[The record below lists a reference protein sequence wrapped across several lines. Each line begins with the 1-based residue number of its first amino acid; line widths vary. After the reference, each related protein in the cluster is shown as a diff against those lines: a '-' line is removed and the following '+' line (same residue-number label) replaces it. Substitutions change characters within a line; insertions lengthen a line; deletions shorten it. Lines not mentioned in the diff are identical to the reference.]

1 MLVRKIIGG
10 ILIVGILAAALAAGL
25 SYNPVQSA
33 ANEPAR
39 FNSYEELVNY
49 IGNSTKTA
57 EQFNMLFGLRGAM
70 PEVMVDMDGAISSGG
85 NMKKMESTVTQD
97 SARSKQE
104 SSTAPGYSG
113 TNNQVQGVDEA
124 DLVKTDGN
132 YLYVISGSE
141 LFIIKAHPANQ
152 AVKLATLKFAGQ
164 PAEAF
169 INGDTLVVFGNGPEP
184 QTMFINKYNIAD
196 RSKPV
201 LIQENSCDGYYV
213 NSRMIGD
220 NIYAVISTPV
230 YRQGVNDS
238 ASKVTLPRITTNG
251 QVRTVPATEIHF
263 FPNPDYSYLYTTVL
277 TMKTGEKSSSPVSKT
292 YLTGTSQNLFVSE
305 NNIYLTGPK
314 TPDFALLTGKLLDGL
329 ASVVPANIAEELRAV
344 RSSGQDYAQQLQQ
357 AETIIDSCLNQLD
370 YSQALDL
377 EEKIAALR
385 DKWQRDIAREQ
396 QKTAIF
402 KLAIKDGQVEY
413 LCQGEV
419 EGQVLNQFSMDEH
432 NGYFRIATTSEGFWF
447 NGPSNPKNNI
457 YVLDQNLKVTGKLLG
472 LAPTERIYSA
482 RFMGDRAYLVTFRQV
497 DPLFVID
504 IKDPTAPK
512 VLGELKIPG
521 FSNYLHPYDEN
532 LLIGI
537 GKEVSENPIS
547 IGSARL
553 LSVEPI
559 SKEARATSE
568 PVPALNQPL
577 VILPP
582 TRQQGVKIA
591 LFDVSNPAAP
601 KEVAK
606 YVVDRDDSDS
616 PALRDHR
623 AVLFSKDKNLLVIP
637 ISYMPQYRIMID
649 QSGREIAP
657 ADQGWQGAFVFEIS
671 PEKGIRL
678 QGKVEH
684 PATNLD
690 NEYYKSN
697 PYAFNSVKRS
707 LYIEDALYTIS
718 DRVVKINDLDTL
730 RQIKQINLR

>member
-10 ILIVGILAAALAAGL
+10 ILIVGILAAALTAGL

-39 FNSYEELVNY
+39 FNSYEELVDY

-70 PEVMVDMDGAISSGG
+70 PEVMVDMDGTIGSGG
-85 NMKKMESTVTQD
+85 NMMKMENTVAQD
-97 SARSKQE
+97 SARSMQE
-104 SSTAPGYSG
+104 SSAAPGYSG

-132 YLYVISGSE
+132 YLYVISGNE
-141 LFIIKAHPANQ
+141 LFIIKAHPANRT
-152 AVKLATLKFAGQ
+152 VATLKFAGQ
-164 PAEAF
+164 PTEAF
-169 INGDTLVVFGNGPEP
+169 INGDTLVVFGNGPDP
-184 QTMFINKYNIAD
+184 QTMFLNKYNIAD

-201 LIQENSCDGYYV
+201 LIQENTCDGYYV
-213 NSRMIGD
+213 NSRMIGE
-220 NIYAVISTPV
+220 NIYAVINTPV

-238 ASKVTLPRITTNG
+238 ATKVTLPRITTND

-263 FPNPDYSYLYTTVL
+263 FPNPDYSYQYTTVL
-277 TMKTGEKSSSPVSKT
+277 TLKTGEKSSLPVTKT
-292 YLTGTSQNLFVSE
+292 YLTGTSQNLYVSQ

-314 TPDFALLTGKLLDGL
+314 TPDFTLFTGKLLDGL
-329 ASVVPANIAEELRAV
+329 ASVVPDKIAEELRAV
-344 RSSGQDYAQQLQQ
+344 RSSSQDYAQQLQQ
-357 AETIIDSCLNQLD
+357 AETIIDSYLNQLD
-370 YSQALDL
+370 YGPALEL

-385 DKWQRDIAREQ
+385 DKWHRDIAREQ

-413 LCQGEV
+413 RCQGEV
-419 EGQVLNQFSMDEH
+419 DGRVLNQFSMDEH

-457 YVLDQNLKVTGKLLG
+457 YVLNENLKVVGKLLG

-504 IKDPTAPK
+504 MKEPAAPK

-537 GKEVSENPIS
+537 GKEVSV
-547 IGSARL
+547 A
-553 LSVEPI
+553 
-559 SKEARATSE
+559 SE
-568 PVPALNQPL
+568 PTSNSIRPMIMP
-577 VILPP
+577 PP

-649 QSGREIAP
+649 QPGREIAP

-684 PATNLD
+684 PATMD
-690 NEYYKSN
+690 TTKDYYE
-697 PYAFNSVKRS
+697 FNSVKRS
-707 LYIEDALYTIS
+707 LYIEDKLYTIS
-718 DRVVKINDLDTL
+718 DRAVKVNDLNTL